1 VVNIGFVRAKANS
14 EKNDFSPSRKCR
26 LKSNEKYQNLV
37 LPQQQDKKSTISIKF
52 KNFLPTYV
60 SQLKIGQ
67 NAFYPLFQDPIL
79 RLLNL
84 QLQRQRCSRLERFQI
99 GDHFNSKNALSY
111 WLR

>member
-1 VVNIGFVRAKANS
+1 MKVSQKCPKSVHYNVVNIGFVRAKANS

-67 NAFYPLFQDPIL
+67 NADFGQHFIHY
-79 RLLNL
+79 
-84 QLQRQRCSRLERFQI
+84 SRTQ
-99 GDHFNSKNALSY
+99 SY
-111 WLR
+111 DF